1 MKQQRPILFKSEMVQ
16 AILAGRKTQTRRALK
31 IQPSWV
37 ESNNP
42 LVSSGWQ
49 YEGKKGLPK
58 LSSWPTKED
67 FATAL
72 LECEKCPYGQVG
84 DQLWVKET
92 WKPRIAHSCAVDA
105 CDCGDVEVEY
115 IADNKTIFYS
125 DNIDSEWLMPK
136 AAQNGKNV
144 SSLFM
149 PRWASRILLEITDI
163 RVERLQDIS
172 EADAKAEGCCYGK
185 GGGVPDLAVSPEDH
199 FPTLWESI
207 NGVGSWEANPWV
219 WRISFRVVEPQ
230 GGAV

>member
-1 MKQQRPILFKSEMVQ
+1 MKQRPILFKSEMVQ

-31 IQPSWV
+31 MQPSWV

-49 YEGKKGLPK
+49 YKGKKGLPK

-72 LECEKCPYGQVG
+72 LECEKCPYGKIG
-84 DQLWVKET
+84 DQLWVREAWST
-92 WKPRIAHSCAVDA
+92 HAEFDGV
-105 CDCGDVEVEY
+105 
-115 IADNKTIFYS
+115 
-125 DNIDSEWLMPK
+125 MP
-136 AAQNGKNV
+136 
-144 SSLFM
+144 SSLETRSIHYWADGECQTGKKRPSIHM

-172 EADAKAEGCCYGK
+172 EEDAQAEGCDNSKSESAIEVGWYEK
-185 GGGVPDLAVSPEDH
+185 PRRAFER
-199 FPTLWESI
+199 LWESI

-219 WRISFRVVEPQ
+219 WVVEFKVVQ
-230 GGAV
+230 GGAL